1 MVPQRV
7 CGARRRLSQATHAPP
22 GRIAPAVGAAKPQAT
37 WRTNQHVVVPH
48 QQAGYPH
55 EQCPGSVNGHVIGEE
70 GKARAARVPGQYATS
85 EVFTGFVEHSPDDTA
100 SKCNF
105 RLHPE
110 RATILGDFRPDIY
123 SARRART
130 ALTSRKAPMTTPLNN
145 PQSSSQGSL
154 SR

>member
-1 MVPQRV
+1 MRFRFRMRV
-7 CGARRRLSQATHAPP
+7 HPSARVRGARAPAVVGDP
-22 GRIAPAVGAAKPQAT
+22 RSTRGIAPAVSAAKPQAT

-85 EVFTGFVEHSPDDTA
+85 EVFTGFDEHSPDDTA

-110 RATILGDFRPDIY
+110 RA
-123 SARRART
+123 
-130 ALTSRKAPMTTPLNN
+130 
-145 PQSSSQGSL
+145 SS
-154 SR
+154 